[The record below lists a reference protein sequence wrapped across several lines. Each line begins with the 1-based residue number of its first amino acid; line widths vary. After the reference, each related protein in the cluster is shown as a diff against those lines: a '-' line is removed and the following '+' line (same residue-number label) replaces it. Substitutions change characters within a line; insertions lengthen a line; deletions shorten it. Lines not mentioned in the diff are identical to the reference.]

1 MKNPLVS
8 PVVKWVGGKRQL
20 LNIIREHSPT
30 RDKYDYYCEPFVGGG
45 AVLFDLQPKKAII
58 NDLNWE
64 LMNVYKVIKNNI
76 DELISDLE
84 KHENE
89 SGYFY
94 KMRELDRDKK
104 KYKKLSN
111 VKKASRILYLNKTCY
126 NGLFRVNNAGEFN
139 TPFGR
144 YTNPNI
150 VNETTLRAVH
160 LYFNQSDIKFRNEDY
175 EMTLNSL
182 KKRTFVYLDPPYDP
196 LSDTSSFTG
205 YNKGRFDKKE
215 QERLKECCDSLNER
229 KIKFLLSNSST
240 KFIKELYADYNIITV
255 QAKRSINSVSNK
267 RGQIDEVL
275 VNNYDKK

>member
-20 LNIIREHSPT
+20 LKDIREHVP
-30 RDKYDYYCEPFVGGG
+30 KKFDYYCEPFVGGG
-45 AVLFDLQPKKAII
+45 AVFFDLQPKKAII
-58 NDLNWE
+58 NDLNTE
-64 LMNVYKVIKNNI
+64 LMNVYEVIGNNI
-76 DELISDLE
+76 DELILDLK
-84 KHENE
+84 KHKNE
-89 SGYFY
+89 PEYFY
-94 KMRELDRDKK
+94 EMRGLDRDKK
-104 KYKKLSN
+104 IYDNLSS
-111 VKKASRILYLNKTCY
+111 VEKASRILYLNKTCY

-144 YTNPNI
+144 YKNPNI

-160 LYFNQSDIKFRNEDY
+160 LYFKESDITFYKRDY
-175 EMTLNSL
+175 ERVLKSL

-229 KIKFLLSNSST
+229 GINFLLSNSAT
-240 KFIKELYADYNIITV
+240 KFIKELYNDYKIQTV

-267 RGQIDEVL
+267 RGQIDEIL
-275 VNNYDKK
+275 VKNYD